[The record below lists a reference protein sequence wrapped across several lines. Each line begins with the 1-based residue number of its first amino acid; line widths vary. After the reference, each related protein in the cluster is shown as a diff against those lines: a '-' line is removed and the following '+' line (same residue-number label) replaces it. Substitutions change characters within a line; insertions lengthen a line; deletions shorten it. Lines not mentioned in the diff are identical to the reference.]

1 LPPLLSIVIPAYDEE
16 PNVEACY
23 RELVDVLVPL
33 GQPFEVLFVDDGSTD
48 GTFAILARLAA
59 ADGRIRA
66 LRLRKNAGQTAA
78 LAAGFRAAR
87 GDVVV
92 TLDADLQN
100 DPRDIPTLLGAL
112 AGCDAVW
119 GWRVDRQDP
128 WTKRVAS
135 RTANAVR
142 QHFTRDG
149 VHDTGCPLKVF
160 RRAALDRLIL
170 YRGMHRF
177 LAALLRMEGFR
188 VREVPVRHRPRH
200 AGRSK
205 YGNWSRMWAGLADLW
220 AVRWMARRRL
230 DYEIAEEAAH
240 ERPPT
245 PEDRGGPEGGVVG
258 TPPSVGDGG
267 R

>member
-1 LPPLLSIVIPAYDEE
+1 
-16 PNVEACY
+16 
-23 RELVDVLVPL
+23 
-33 GQPFEVLFVDDGSTD
+33 VDDGSTD

>member
-1 LPPLLSIVIPAYDEE
+1 MTGSSSAPSPPTLSVVIPAYDEE

-23 RELVDVLVPL
+23 REVVDVLAPL
-33 GQPFEVLFVDDGSTD
+33 GQSFEVIFVDDGSTD
-48 GTFAILARLAA
+48 GTFAILARLAET
-59 ADGRIRA
+59 DP
-66 LRLRKNAGQTAA
+66 RLRVLRFRRNAGQTAA

-100 DPRDIPTLLGAL
+100 DPRDIPGLLRIL

-119 GWRVDRQDP
+119 GWRTERQDS
-128 WTKRVAS
+128 WSKRMAS
-135 RTANAVR
+135 RAANAVR

-149 VHDTGCPLKVF
+149 IHDTGCPLKVF
-160 RRAALDRLIL
+160 RRAALDRLTL

-188 VREVPVRHRPRH
+188 VVEVPVRHRPRH

-205 YGNWSRMWAGLADLW
+205 YGNWGRLWAGLADLW

-230 DYEIAEEAAH
+230 DYEIVEE
-240 ERPPT
+240 
-245 PEDRGGPEGGVVG
+245 RGGGP
-258 TPPSVGDGG
+258 
-267 R
+267 